1 VGLFDTEGVRPTHL
15 DLADGGVAFGR
26 LEQRTVVMHN
36 GGACSPANNQL
47 RLAEQPQP
55 ALVRFT
61 AVAVHLASRRVVI
74 STHWLPTT
82 PDAERAVTPS
92 VHLDG
97 AAAAPCSLSDAAAA
111 LEAAEAAGGMGLL
124 GLRTALSAVDA
135 ER

>member
-1 VGLFDTEGVRPTHL
+1 MGLFDTEGVRPTHL

-36 GGACSPANNQL
+36 GVACSPANNQL
-47 RLAEQPQP
+47 RLAELPQP

-61 AVAVHLASRRVVI
+61 AVAVHLASRRAVI

-97 AAAAPCSLSDAAAA
+97 AAAPCSLSDVAAA
-111 LEAAEAAGGMGLL
+111 LEATEVVAGGMGLL
-124 GLRTALSAVDA
+124 GLHTALSAADA